1 MEKGWMLFAVNFS
14 PPLTSNPLSVR
25 ALCPLEGSP
34 QPSACPV
41 SYVSYVSYVHLAGR
55 TPPSCKAC
63 PTSRVNP
70 HPSSP
75 PPSPSNWHSPPRA
88 HGSPAGGKV
97 GAGWLSTRVDSN
109 PHSLP
114 DSRPAPVQPPCYY
127 RPPAIYPGSRA
138 DYGLRDRGRP
148 FVMWIDRSII

>member
-14 PPLTSNPLSVR
+14 SPLTSNPLSVR

-41 SYVSYVSYVHLAGR
+41 SYVSYVHLAAR

-75 PPSPSNWHSPPRA
+75 PPPLIDTPRPGHMGLLQGA
-88 HGSPAGGKV
+88 KWELAGSQLVSIPIHTVCPDSPA
-97 GAGWLSTRVDSN
+97 
-109 PHSLP
+109 
-114 DSRPAPVQPPCYY
+114 RPRGSPCYY
-127 RPPAIYPGSRA
+127 GRPAIEPGSRA

-148 FVMWIDRSII
+148 FVM